1 MNESRI
7 LEIERRLGLQARQL
21 DDIASKLTQV
31 QQEVRRAWMQG
42 WSPGGSSTGV
52 YYIDPVVIS
61 AGGNV
66 TGQTVKYLVGGVAT
80 NITTNGTVYNKMDA
94 ATVST
99 ANKIIV
105 VGPNGDGTYLAI
117 SQSC

>member
-1 MNESRI
+1 MHESRI
-7 LEIERRLGLQARQL
+7 LEIERRINLLTRQM
-21 DDIASKLTQV
+21 DDVMSKLTAL
-31 QQEVRRAWMQG
+31 QQEVRRAWMQS
-42 WSPGGSSTGV
+42 WQPGGTATGV
-52 YYIDPVVIS
+52 YFIDPVVIS

-66 TGQTVKYLVGGVAT
+66 TGQTVKYLSGGVAT
-80 NITTNGTVYNKMDA
+80 NVTTNGTVYNKMNA

-99 ANKIIV
+99 ANKTIV